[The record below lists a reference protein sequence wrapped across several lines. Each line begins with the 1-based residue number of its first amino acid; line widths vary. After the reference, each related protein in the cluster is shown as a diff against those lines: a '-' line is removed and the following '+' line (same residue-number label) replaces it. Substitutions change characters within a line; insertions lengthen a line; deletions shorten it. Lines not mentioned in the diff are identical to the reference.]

1 VTTRGQAVPDA
12 ELRIGSLLFADIVDS
27 SALVGQND
35 AETAHELIST
45 ALEVAGQCVARFGGR
60 VNRITGDGVMAMFG
74 APDGLADHALAACA
88 AALDIQARLRAI
100 PDAVSLRI
108 GVHSGEFLLHALHA
122 AGLAAL
128 DATGAAVHLAA
139 RLQQA
144 AAPGEALVSAATL
157 AAAGHAITAE
167 PLGPQT
173 LRGFPDA
180 QQVLRLKG
188 ADLSLSR
195 FDARSGIEPGFV
207 GRAAERARLAESLA
221 LAAAGQGHALLVL
234 GEAGMGKSRLAR
246 EVAAEAAPGLRSLA
260 GHALRWRREAALH
273 PIADL
278 IGRTRRPGEAAPA
291 ALAALLGEEPADPA
305 WRALQP
311 SERRDRTIEAARA
324 WLLARAEEAPTILI
338 LDDLQWAD
346 DATLLALEGLLP
358 QLAGQRLLLLLLAR
372 PEHGL
377 GPRCRALPTLRL
389 EPMLGEEAASLAAAR
404 GAAPGQASA
413 IAARCGGNPFLIEQ
427 AAALGDSLPPEAR
440 ALLVERVDRLPA
452 EAREVLRLLAVVEEP
467 VTPEVLLACLGAE
480 MPPEAAHRH
489 LETLAEAGF
498 LAREGLG
505 SSTRL
510 SPRHALL
517 QEVVYRGLTRRRRL
531 IQHARIFEGAR
542 ALVEPDSPMLA
553 RHAWLG
559 GLWAEALPRN
569 EAAARRALARF
580 ANREAVTLLDR
591 ALDALAQLPE
601 EPALLE
607 RGIELRLLLRDPL
620 FRLGEGDRLTERLR
634 EAEALAGRMAQQR
647 RLPELRVVQAHHA
660 WMTGD
665 LMEAERVLDLL
676 EAEGRARAD
685 AALLLRCRFQ
695 RGMVEISRR
704 RHAEA
709 AAAMAEVAA
718 DAAHPRHAGRYGL
731 DAPLVVVALG
741 YQARELADL
750 GDIPAARAA
759 ADACLRAA
767 EAVGRPFSWV
777 FAVLADGHVMH
788 RAADPARA
796 VARLSEAL
804 PHCEKAESDMMR
816 VVVLML
822 LGDAELSLG
831 DHAAAQAHLA
841 EAVRLADAMRFMALQ
856 DLRRELLARAMAGA
870 AGPGRNGPRPPG

>member
-1 VTTRGQAVPDA
+1 MTVPDA

-27 SALVGQND
+27 TALVGRHD
-35 AETAHELIST
+35 AETAHDLIST
-45 ALEVAGQCVARFGGR
+45 AIEIAAQCVARFGGR

-88 AALDIQARLRAI
+88 AALDMQARLRAT
-100 PDAVSLRI
+100 PGAVALRV

-139 RLQQA
+139 RLQQM
-144 AAPGEALVSAATL
+144 AAPGEALISAATF
-157 AAAGHAITAE
+157 AAAGSAVTAE
-167 PLGPQT
+167 ALGPHS
-173 LRGFPDA
+173 LRGFPDT
-180 QQVLRLKG
+180 QQVLRLEG
-188 ADLSLSR
+188 ANLSLSR
-195 FDARSGIEPGFV
+195 FDAREGIEPGFV
-207 GRAAERARLAESLA
+207 GRAAERAMLAESLA
-221 LAAAGQGHALLVL
+221 RAAAGQGHALLVL

-246 EVAAEAAPGLRSLA
+246 EAAQEAPRGMRSLA
-260 GHALRWRREAALH
+260 GHALRWRQEAALH

-278 IGRTRRPGEAAPA
+278 IGRMRGVGDAEP
-291 ALAALLGEEPADPA
+291 ALAALLGAEPQDPA

-311 SERRDRTIEAARA
+311 SERRAQTITAASD
-324 WLLARAEEAPTILI
+324 WLLASADDAPTVII
-338 LDDLQWAD
+338 LDDLHWAD
-346 DATLLALEGLLP
+346 DATLLALERLLP
-358 QLAGQRLLLLLLAR
+358 RLAGHRLLLILLAR
-372 PEHGL
+372 PEHAL
-377 GPRCRALPTLRL
+377 GPLCRQLPTISLT
-389 EPMLGEEAASLAAAR
+389 PMDGGEAEALAQER

-427 AAALGDSLPPEAR
+427 AAALGDSLPPQAR
-440 ALLVERVDRLPA
+440 ALLVERVDRLPP
-452 EAREVLRLLAVVEEP
+452 EAREVLRMLAVVEEP
-467 VTPEVLLACLGAE
+467 VTPEVLLGCLAPE
-480 MPPEAAHRH
+480 MPPDAIHRH
-489 LETLAEAGF
+489 LQTLTEAGF

-505 SSTRL
+505 SSARL
-510 SPRHALL
+510 APRHALL
-517 QEVVYRGLTRRRRL
+517 QEVVYRGLTRRRR
-531 IQHARIFEGAR
+531 QAHHARIFRGAQP
-542 ALVEPDSPMLA
+542 LVEADAAMLA

-559 GLWAEALPRN
+559 GLWAEALARN

-580 ANREAVTLLDR
+580 ANREAVILLDR
-591 ALDALAQLPE
+591 ALDALANLPQ
-601 EPALLE
+601 EPALQE

-634 EAEALAGRMAQQR
+634 EAEALAGHSARPA

-665 LMEAERVLDLL
+665 PAEAERVLDLL
-676 EAEGRARAD
+676 EAEGRAMDD

-695 RGMVEISRR
+695 RGMVALSRL

-759 ADACLRAA
+759 ADACLKAA

-788 RAADPARA
+788 RAGDPARA

-831 DHAAAQAHLA
+831 DRAAARVHL
-841 EAVRLADAMRFMALQ
+841 EESVRLAEAMRFMALQ
-856 DLRRELLARAMAGA
+856 DVRRGLLARAG
-870 AGPGRNGPRPPG
+870 

>member
-1 VTTRGQAVPDA
+1 MTMRGQPVPDA

-27 SALVGQND
+27 TALVGRHD
-35 AETAHELIST
+35 AETAHDLIST
-45 ALEVAGQCVARFGGR
+45 ALEIAGQCVARFGGR

-88 AALDIQARLRAI
+88 AALDLQARLGAI
-100 PDAVSLRI
+100 PGAVSLRV

-144 AAPGEALVSAATL
+144 AGPGEALISGATL

-167 PLGPQT
+167 PLGPLT
-173 LRGFPDA
+173 LRGFPEA
-180 QQVLRLKG
+180 QQALRLRG

-195 FDARSGIEPGFV
+195 FDARDGIEPGFV
-207 GRAAERARLAESLA
+207 GRAAERALLAESLA
-221 LAAAGQGHALLVL
+221 RAAAGEGHALLVL

-246 EVAAEAAPGLRSLA
+246 EAAAEAPSGMRSLA

-278 IGRTRRPGEAAPA
+278 IGRTRRPAEAPP
-291 ALAALLGEEPADPA
+291 ALAALLGEDPQDPA

-311 SERRDRTIEAARA
+311 SERRARSIAAA
-324 WLLARAEEAPTILI
+324 SDWLLASAAEAPAVII

-346 DATLLALEGLLP
+346 DATRLALEAVLP
-358 QLAGQRLLLLLLAR
+358 RLAGQPILLLLLAR
-372 PEHGL
+372 PEHALGL
-377 GPRCRALPTLRL
+377 ACRALPTIHLA
-389 EPMLGEEAASLAAAR
+389 PMAGAEAASLAEAR

-427 AAALGDSLPPEAR
+427 AAALGDSLPPQAR

-452 EAREVLRLLAVVEEP
+452 EAREVLRMLAVVEEP
-467 VTPEVLLACLGAE
+467 VTPEVLLACLTPE
-480 MPPEAAHRH
+480 MRPDAIQRH
-489 LETLAEAGF
+489 LDALAEAGF

-510 SPRHALL
+510 APRHALL

-531 IQHARIFEGAR
+531 AHHARIFQGAR
-542 ALVEPDSPMLA
+542 PLVEPEAPMLA

-559 GLWAEALPRN
+559 GLWAEALDRN

-591 ALDALAQLPE
+591 ALDALSQLPE

-620 FRLGEGDRLTERLR
+620 FRLGEGERLALRLR
-634 EAEALAGRMAQQR
+634 EAEALAGRMAKQA

-665 LMEAERVLDLL
+665 LAEAERVLDLL
-676 EAEGRARAD
+676 EAEGRARDD

-695 RGMVEISRR
+695 RGMVALSRR
-704 RHAEA
+704 HHAEA

-718 DAAHPRHAGRYGL
+718 DAAHPRHGGRYGL

-750 GDIPAARAA
+750 GDLPAARAA
-759 ADACLRAA
+759 ADACIKAA

-788 RAADPARA
+788 RAGEPARA

-831 DHAAAQAHLA
+831 DHAAARVHL
-841 EAVRLADAMRFMALQ
+841 EESVRLAEAMRFMALQ
-856 DLRRELLARAMAGA
+856 DVRQALLARAG
-870 AGPGRNGPRPPG
+870 

>member
-1 VTTRGQAVPDA
+1 MPDA

-27 SALVGQND
+27 SGLVGRHD
-35 AETAHELIST
+35 AETAHELISA
-45 ALEVAGQCVARFGGR
+45 ALELAGQCVARFGGR

-100 PDAVSLRI
+100 PGAVALRI
-108 GVHSGEFLLHALHA
+108 GVHTGEFLLHALHA

-128 DATGAAVHLAA
+128 DATGEAVHLAA

-144 AAPGEALVSAATL
+144 AGPGEALISAATL
-157 AAAGHAITAE
+157 AAAGPAVTAE
-167 PLGPQT
+167 PLGAQSI
-173 LRGFPDA
+173 RGFALA
-180 QQVLRLKG
+180 QQVLRLSG

-195 FDARSGIEPGFV
+195 FDARSGVEPGFV
-207 GRAAERARLAESLA
+207 GRAAERRRLAESLA
-221 LAAAGQGHALLVL
+221 RAAAGEGHALLVL

-246 EVAAEAAPGLRSLA
+246 EVAADAPPGLRSLS

-278 IGRTRRPGEAAPA
+278 IRRTRRAEGAPSP
-291 ALAALLGEEPADPA
+291 ALAALRGEEPDDPA
-305 WRALQP
+305 WQALQP
-311 SERRDRTIEAARA
+311 SERRERTIAAARE
-324 WLLARAEEAPTILI
+324 WLLASAAGAPSVII
-338 LDDLQWAD
+338 LDDLHWAD
-346 DATLLALEGLLP
+346 DATVLALEGVLP
-358 QLAGQRLLLLLLAR
+358 ELAGRPILLLLLAR

-377 GPRCRALPTLRL
+377 GPLCRALPTLHL
-389 EPMLGEEAASLAAAR
+389 AAMESEEAAALAAAR
-404 GAAPGQASA
+404 GAAPGRAGA

-427 AAALGDSLPPEAR
+427 ATALGDSLPPEAR
-440 ALLVERVDRLPA
+440 ALLIERVDRLPA
-452 EAREVLRLLAVVEEP
+452 EAREVLRVLAVVEEP
-467 VTPEVLLACLGAE
+467 VTPEVLLACLAPE
-480 MPPEAAHRH
+480 MGPEAAHRH

-510 SPRHALL
+510 APRHALL

-531 IQHARIFEGAR
+531 SEHARIFEGAR
-542 ALVEPDSPMLA
+542 ALMEPDAPMLA

-559 GLWAEALPRN
+559 GLWAEALARN

-591 ALDALAQLPE
+591 ALDALSHLPE

-620 FRLGEGDRLTERLR
+620 FRLGEGDRLTHRLR
-634 EAEALAGRMAQQR
+634 EAEAMAQRMARQP

-665 LMEAERVLDLL
+665 LAEAERVLDLL
-676 EAEGRARAD
+676 EAEGSARGD
-685 AALLLRCRFQ
+685 EALLLRCRFQ

-704 RHAEA
+704 NHAAA
-709 AAAMAEVAA
+709 AAAMTEVAA
-718 DAAHPRHAGRYGL
+718 GAAEPRHGGRYGL

-750 GDIPAARAA
+750 GEITAARAA
-759 ADACLRAA
+759 ADACLSAA
-767 EAVGRPFSWV
+767 QAVGRPFSWV

-788 RAADPARA
+788 RAGDPASA

-804 PHCEKAESDMMR
+804 PHCEKAESELMR
-816 VVVLML
+816 VVALML
-822 LGDAELSLG
+822 LGEAELSLG
-831 DHAAAQAHLA
+831 NHAAARAHLA

-856 DLRRELLARAMAGA
+856 DWRRELLARAMEEAVHA
-870 AGPGRNGPRPPG
+870 